1 MQNPDGRFRNFMDY
15 QRHFL
20 DEAGSDDSFGR
31 ALWAL
36 GYIIWRP
43 PRDAYRS
50 LAFECFQKAL
60 PHVRG
65 LNLRGKSL
73 AMLGLAAYLRCY
85 QGDESVTAL
94 LRECADYLLAL
105 YKDVAGD
112 DWRWFEDII
121 CYDNGIMPMALFQT
135 YALLREDKYLQVARE
150 TLEFLEKNLIHD
162 GRLSIIGSNG
172 WYKRGG
178 AQGAVRPAAHRR
190 DGDGPGLPVGV
201 LGHPGQGIFKKD
213 APGLRLVPRR
223 ERHGHVAVR
232 SRDQGLRRRPAAA
245 RGSA

>member
-1 MQNPDGRFRNFMDY
+1 MDY

-20 DEAGSDDSFGR
+20 DETGSDDSCGR

-65 LNLRGKSL
+65 LNLRGKAL

-94 LRECADYLLAL
+94 LRECADHLLAMYQAHGGRRL
-105 YKDVAGD
+105 
-112 DWRWFEDII
+112 
-121 CYDNGIMPMALFQT
+121 ALVRGHH
-135 YALLREDKYLQVARE
+135 LLRQRHHAHGPVPDLC
-150 TLEFLEKNLIHD
+150 
-162 GRLSIIGSNG
+162 
-172 WYKRGG
+172 
-178 AQGAVRPAAHRR
+178 PAAR
-190 DGDGPGLPVGV
+190 
-201 LGHPGQGIFKKD
+201 
-213 APGLRLVPRR
+213 
-223 ERHGHVAVR
+223 
-232 SRDQGLRRRPAAA
+232 
-245 RGSA
+245 